1 VSLDVLN
8 VVESWGQWVV
18 DVDDKDLP
26 VGLSLVKQ
34 SHDTEDLDLL
44 DLANVADSLSDLT
57 DVQWV
62 VVTDSAS
69 LGVLDRWVLPCL
81 GEGTVVPDVTVV
93 GETVS
98 DKSELALLDV
108 WDVSAKP
115 GREYTEIANSPCLM
129 GLKASSLEISILA
142 LVHRG
147 TSTITIKRSARNFRR
162 FYQLT
167 VEDRLGLIGEEG
179 DVAGIRLALRPK
191 LCWYHTLEW
200 GDNLP
205 ILLGEHSVLWLG
217 SATSREA
224 LQLILTKGV
233 GSLR

>member
-1 VSLDVLN
+1 MSLDVLN

-44 DLANVADSLSDLT
+44 DLADVADSLSDLT

-62 VVTDSAS
+62 VVTDSAG

-93 GETVS
+93 GEAVS

-108 WDVSAKP
+108 WEVSA
-115 GREYTEIANSPCLM
+115 GRKDLGDFIADLPCLM

-147 TSTITIKRSARNFRR
+147 TSTITTKWSAR
-162 FYQLT
+162 
-167 VEDRLGLIGEEG
+167 
-179 DVAGIRLALRPK
+179 
-191 LCWYHTLEW
+191 
-200 GDNLP
+200 
-205 ILLGEHSVLWLG
+205 
-217 SATSREA
+217 
-224 LQLILTKGV
+224 
-233 GSLR
+233 GSLPRTF